1 MLDGITTDRKDRSWA
16 TELRKG
22 INSIQF
28 HQSTFKM
35 DQIQLVATIDLSAAF
50 PFKSIHVS

>member
-1 MLDGITTDRKDRSWA
+1 MLDGITTGRKDRNGA